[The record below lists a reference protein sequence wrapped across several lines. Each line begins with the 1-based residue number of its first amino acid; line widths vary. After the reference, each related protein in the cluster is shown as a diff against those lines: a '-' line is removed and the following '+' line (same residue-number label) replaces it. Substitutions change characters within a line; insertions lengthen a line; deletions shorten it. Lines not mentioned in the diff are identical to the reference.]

1 VSRVRRLA
9 TRAGFGVLAAYAV
22 VTVVFVLVVA
32 AGSGSRA
39 LTPDALLTWL
49 VDVTTLN
56 WGTSGNTPVTSL
68 VADALPKTLAYVVPA
83 MAVAGCI
90 SVLAGLYV
98 AFNPR
103 GVVDRVVSGSAYV
116 AYGIPTFFVGAL
128 FVITF
133 TATDAFNQEYTNG
146 IVEQVVWPAG
156 ILAASLVAGQLRHVR
171 AQSLEYLDT
180 ERVKLVRAK
189 GADRRTL
196 ASHVLRNAA
205 LPLVSLLF
213 VDLLAL
219 VVLEIY
225 VLESVFGI
233 EGIGYL
239 SFSAARNQDL
249 PLVLGTTMV
258 FVFAG
263 VVGSLC
269 QDLAHEALDP
279 RIGEDS
285 D

>member
-1 VSRVRRLA
+1 MSRAQRLA
-9 TRAGFGVLAAYAV
+9 ARAGFGVLAAYAV

-32 AGSGSRA
+32 AGSRTAS
-39 LTPDALLTWL
+39 LDALVGWL

-56 WGTSGNTPVTSL
+56 WGTSQGTPVTSL
-68 VADALPKTLAYVVPA
+68 VATALPKTLAYVVPG
-83 MAVAGCI
+83 MAVAGAV
-90 SVLAGLYV
+90 SVAAGLYV

-103 GVVDRVVSGSAYV
+103 GVVDRVVSGSAYA
-116 AYGIPTFFVGAL
+116 AYGIPTFFVGAIVVL
-128 FVITF
+128 AF
-133 TATDAFNQEYTNG
+133 TATDSFGQEYSDG
-146 IVEQVVWPAG
+146 VIEQVVWPAG

-171 AQSLEYLDT
+171 AQSREYLDT

-189 GADRRTL
+189 GAGPRAL
-196 ASHVLRNAA
+196 ARHVLRNAA
-205 LPLVSLLF
+205 LPLVSLFF

-219 VVLEIY
+219 VVLEVYI
-225 VLESVFGI
+225 LESVFGI
-233 EGIGYL
+233 EGLGYL
-239 SFSAARNQDL
+239 SFSAARNQDV

-269 QDLAHEALDP
+269 QDLAYEALDP
-279 RIGEDS
+279 RVGD

>member
-1 VSRVRRLA
+1 MSRARRLA
-9 TRAGFGVLAAYAV
+9 GRVAFGVLAAYAV

-32 AGSGSRA
+32 ADSGAQA
-39 LTPDALLTWL
+39 LSLDALVAFL
-49 VDVTTLN
+49 VDVTTLD
-56 WGTSGNTPVTSL
+56 WGTSQGTPVTAL
-68 VADALPKTLAYVVPA
+68 VADALPKTLAYVLPG
-83 MAVAGCI
+83 MAVAGTV
-90 SVLAGLYV
+90 SVAAGLYV

-103 GVVDRVVSGSAYV
+103 GVVDRVVSGSAYL
-116 AYGIPTFFVGAL
+116 AYGVPTFFVGAL
-128 FVITF
+128 FVLFF
-133 TATDAFNQEYTNG
+133 TATDSFGREYTSG
-146 IVEQVVWPAG
+146 PVQQIVWPAG

-171 AQSLEYLDT
+171 AQSREYLDT

-189 GADRRTL
+189 GAGRL
-196 ASHVLRNAA
+196 ALARHVLRNAA

-233 EGIGYL
+233 KGIGYL

-249 PLVLGTTMV
+249 ALVLGTTMV

-263 VVGSLC
+263 VAGSLT
-269 QDLAHEALDP
+269 QDLAYEALDP
-279 RIGEDS
+279 RVGGDS

>member
-1 VSRVRRLA
+1 MSRARRLA
-9 TRAGFGVLAAYAV
+9 GRATFGVIAAYAV

-39 LTPDALLTWL
+39 LSLDALAAWL
-49 VDVTTLN
+49 VDVTTLD
-56 WGTSGNTPVTSL
+56 WGTSGGTPVTSL
-68 VADALPKTLAYVVPA
+68 VADALPRTLAYVVPG
-83 MAVAGCI
+83 MAVAGGV
-90 SVLAGLYV
+90 SVAAGLYV

-116 AYGIPTFFVGAL
+116 AYGVPTFFVGAL
-128 FVITF
+128 LVLAF
-133 TATDAFNQEYTNG
+133 TATDAFNREYTSG
-146 IVEQVVWPAG
+146 PIQQVVWPAVV
-156 ILAASLVAGQLRHVR
+156 LAASLVAGQLRHVR
-171 AQSLEYLDT
+171 AQSREYLDT

-189 GADRRTL
+189 GAGRRAL
-196 ASHVLRNAA
+196 VRHVLRNAA
-205 LPLVSLLF
+205 LPLVSLFF

-219 VVLEIY
+219 VVLEVY
-225 VLESVFGI
+225 VLESVFAI

-263 VVGSLC
+263 VAGSLC
-269 QDLAHEALDP
+269 QDLAYEALDP
-279 RIGEDS
+279 RVGQDS
-285 D
+285 E